1 MLAIKG
7 LFDGMG
13 VKLLEKTNIR
23 KPQKVIIIFPEIG
36 DTSDNEITHKGLYK
50 IAEMGDAFD
59 FLNDPEE
66 DIYSDD
72 DLKVKYEND

>member
-7 LFDGMG
+7 LFDNMG

-23 KPQKVIIIFPEIG
+23 KPQKVIIIFLEIA
-36 DTSDNEITHKGLYK
+36 DTSDNEITHEEIYK
-50 IAEMGDAFD
+50 TAEMGGAFD

-72 DLKVKYEND
+72 DL